1 MEELLFIF
9 RIEESVI
16 EDILIEKLEEVIF
29 FVEFE

>member
-16 EDILIEKLEEVIF
+16 EDYLIEKLEEVIF

>member
-16 EDILIEKLEEVIF
+16 EDFLIEKLEVIF